1 LPLIAGDVLP
11 SVSARHPLRS
21 EVDVWTS
28 GNRVFRCEEGAK
40 LVALCE
46 HLRDN
51 MVTEPDAEGSVMT
64 VPENFADPHIQRRIL
79 EIVALERREYVVG
92 S

>member
-1 LPLIAGDVLP
+1 MYCHRERQAPFTQCG
-11 SVSARHPLRS
+11 
-21 EVDVWTS
+21 
-28 GNRVFRCEEGAK
+28 RCMDLGQSHLQVRGCAK

-51 MVTEPDAEGSVMT
+51 MVTEPDAEGSVMP
-64 VPENFADPHIQRRIL
+64 VPEKFADSDMHRRIL